1 MYKCLLVLASAAAL
15 KRPQRALKVRGGEL
29 GLNAETA
36 ITFGTGLL
44 GLSGMYAYV
53 DPKGNLEQY
62 GITKTDASGLDN
74 MRWAGAQQLTG
85 AAILAADPEQAV
97 GLSGYYAA
105 WQLIASAP
113 ATLATG
119 FPKAAIYGWAAVC
132 AALGK
137 KTLSGDVS
145 PWALV
150 AVWGLNGLQEH
161 FMQDQTVEMYG
172 ANKQTKLGKSMFGLA
187 GQQMICTATYL
198 ACLVKGKSQAE
209 AFGISWAVGGLFG
222 AKWAFTEVCNTA
234 SYRPPPF
241 SAHYHKRRPTTSTH
255 RRPGLSP
262 GP

>member
-1 MYKCLLVLASAAAL
+1 MYKVLLVLASAAAL
-15 KRPQRALKVRGGEL
+15 TRPQRGLAVRGGEL

-150 AVWGLNGLQEH
+150 AVWGLNGIQQH
-161 FMQDQTVEMYG
+161 FMQDQVVDMYG
-172 ANKQTKLGKSMFGLA
+172 ANKQTKLGKSMMGIA
-187 GQQMICTATYL
+187 GQSMMMAGVYMGALTQ
-198 ACLVKGKSQAE
+198 GKSQAE
-209 AFGISWAVGGLFG
+209 AFGISWAVGGALV
-222 AKWAFTEVCNTA
+222 AKFAITEADDLKVPKTGPLVWAVI
-234 SYRPPPF
+234 
-241 SAHYHKRRPTTSTH
+241 SAGIAYACLK
-255 RRPGLSP
+255 
-262 GP
+262 